1 MDGIDPVLGVISL
14 LAGIATGLLLYA
26 WFGR

>member
-1 MDGIDPVLGVISL
+1 MDGIDPVLGVTSL

-26 WFGR
+26 RFAR